1 MFDEMRNA
9 INAAEDVINQLK
21 WKKDSLASSLDM
33 YNMRVQNG
41 DELTD
46 WELSDK
52 KQYAIELD
60 LIDEVEKHVMKW
72 VKSQM

>member
-21 WKKDSLASSLDM
+21 WKKESLVSSLDM
-33 YNMRVQNG
+33 YNNRVQNG
-41 DELTD
+41 DELTE
-46 WELSDK
+46 WEVSDK